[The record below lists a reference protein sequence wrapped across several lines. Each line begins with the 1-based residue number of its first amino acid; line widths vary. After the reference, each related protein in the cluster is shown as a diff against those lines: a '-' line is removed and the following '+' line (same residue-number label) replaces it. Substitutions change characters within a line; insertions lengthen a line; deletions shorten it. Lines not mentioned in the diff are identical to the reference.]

1 MIARTIKRI
10 KEWYINTIYGLLEIE
25 PEKPVQKAV
34 PKHYP
39 INLSVGDETITLN
52 VTEESEEDIRMA
64 AKRLSD
70 DYNLYKLHYP
80 DTPSETLY
88 AIVALREAM
97 KPKSKS

>member
-1 MIARTIKRI
+1 MKA
-10 KEWYINTIYGLLEIE
+10 WYINTINGLMNIE
-25 PEKPVQKAV
+25 SEEPVLKPV
-34 PKHYP
+34 PKRYP
-39 INLSVGDETITLN
+39 INLCIGDETITLN
-52 VTEESEEDIRMA
+52 VTEESEEDFRMA